1 MNYNKIGNP
10 AINALNNSN
19 ESEEESSTL
28 SDEMQSSEEMSVKD
42 NSNTKNQVVENQVVE
57 NNFSIFNIF
66 QIILCTIILSIVLV
80 VVLLSGSIAVSGWS
94 MNDDPGTIAKF
105 IIFIFGSCFWFLY
118 LPYYYIY
125 VVWFKGTYYTSNIY
139 PLPSWLG

>member
-1 MNYNKIGNP
+1 MNFNKIGNP
-10 AINALNNSN
+10 AINALN
-19 ESEEESSTL
+19 ESEEENKKQTSE
-28 SDEMQSSEEMSVKD
+28 EMQSSEEMPSSEEKTVLED
-42 NSNTKNQVVENQVVE
+42 NSNKNLLVE

-66 QIILCTIILSIVLV
+66 QIILFIIILSIVLV
-80 VVLLSGSIAVSGWS
+80 VILLSGSIAVSGWS
-94 MNDDPGTIAKF
+94 INEDPGTIAKF
-105 IIFIFGSCFWFLY
+105 IIFIFGSFFWFLY